1 MVVFNDYTLDP
12 RVRREAEALI
22 ERGHTVDCVCLC
34 RERITQLR
42 GVRLFYPSRKR
53 YRGSN
58 LFWLL
63 LGYVRFFGYAL
74 FKVTIRHLR
83 EPYDVLQV
91 HTMPDFLIFTAVI
104 PKLLGAKVVLDMHD
118 LMPEVYVAKYGSRH
132 WKWMVPVLRWIERAS
147 VAFADRAIAV
157 HKPHLDIIVEH
168 GNPREKFS
176 IVLNAP
182 DHRIFVRQARPRAR
196 GREFRLIYHGTTP
209 RRAGLDIAIRA
220 VERARRHIPNLRLQI
235 VGRSES
241 LKSILAL
248 VNELELADC
257 VQFSPCVPVEEL
269 PGIIGQA
276 DVGIVPYTADVFT
289 QYVLPTKLLEYAAL
303 GIPAIVSRLRTVE
316 AYFDARMVAYVE
328 PGNVDELAEKI
339 VLLYRNPDIAA
350 RLSAHAARFADSH
363 TWRQQRETYY
373 KLMDSL
379 LPARPV
385 LAKAKG

>member
-22 ERGHTVDCVCLC
+22 ERGDTVDCVCLC
-34 RERITQLR
+34 RERIKQLR
-42 GVRLFYPSRKR
+42 GVRLFYPPRQR

-58 LFWLL
+58 FFWLL
-63 LGYVRFFGYAL
+63 LGYVRFFWYAL
-74 FKVTIRHLR
+74 FNVTIGHLR
-83 EPYDVLQV
+83 ERYDVVQA

-118 LMPEVYVAKYGSRH
+118 LMPEVYVAKYGPRH
-132 WKWMVPVLRWIERAS
+132 WKWMVPVLKWIERGS

-157 HKPHLDIIVEH
+157 HKPHLDILVEH

-182 DHRIFVRQARPRAR
+182 DHRIFVRQAHQRAR
-196 GREFRLIYHGTTP
+196 GGEFRLIYHGSTP

-220 VERARRHIPNLRLQI
+220 VERARQHIPNLRLHI

-241 LKSILAL
+241 LESILAL
-248 VNELELADC
+248 VNELDLADC

-276 DVGIVPYTADVFT
+276 DVGIVPYTADAFT
-289 QYVLPTKLLEYAAL
+289 QYVLPTKLLEYAAI
-303 GIPAIVSRLRTVE
+303 GIPSIVSRLRTVE
-316 AYFDARMVAYVE
+316 AYFDSHTVMYFE
-328 PGNVDELAEKI
+328 PGNVEELAEKI
-339 VLLYRNPDIAA
+339 VLLYRNPDFAA
-350 RLSAHAARFADSH
+350 LLAERATRFANSH
-363 TWRQQRETYY
+363 NWHQQRETYY
-373 KLMDSL
+373 ELMDSL
-379 LPARPV
+379 LPERPV
-385 LAKAKG
+385 IAKAKG